1 VIQWSHGNIYWGPF
15 CKKGCI
21 SLCGLFS
28 FFCRIEL
35 TRYFWQMDLFWCEE
49 HHTTIILLLLIS
61 TSFVKKKYAKKLGC
75 YYSILLYI
83 ILNISILNGQKPP
96 ACFENSHDFVDKH
109 DYSIIC
115 YPIISEDYTASSA
128 HA

>member
-1 VIQWSHGNIYWGPF
+1 MRRTSYHNNIAF
-15 CKKGCI
+15 I
-21 SLCGLFS
+21 
-28 FFCRIEL
+28 
-35 TRYFWQMDLFWCEE
+35 DLHF
-49 HHTTIILLLLIS
+49 I
-61 TSFVKKKYAKKLGC
+61 FKKKYAKKLGC

-96 ACFENSHDFVDKH
+96 AYFENSRDFVDKH